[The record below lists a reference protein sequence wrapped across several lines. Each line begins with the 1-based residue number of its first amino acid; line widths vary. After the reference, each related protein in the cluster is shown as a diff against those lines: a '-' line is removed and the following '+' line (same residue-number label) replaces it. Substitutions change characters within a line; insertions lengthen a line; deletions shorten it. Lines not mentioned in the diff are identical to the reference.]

1 MCFFSSPSIPAP
13 PQPAQFQQQKLPDGG
28 STNAAADYETKRRR
42 ALAATAF
49 TGSLGLGQPTTTA
62 TVLGG

>member
-1 MCFFSSPSIPAP
+1 MFSAPKIPPAP
-13 PQPAQFQQQKLPDGG
+13 MPAQFQTQKLPDGG
-28 STNAAADYETKRRR
+28 STNNTVDEETRRRR

-49 TGSLGLGQPTTTA
+49 TGSLGLGKPTTTS